1 MERLFGLDMQLIAD
15 TLLTAISVFVL
26 FTLASYLFFDTVR
39 DVLKKR
45 QDRIQSD
52 LDTASKEKSDALCY
66 KAEYETKLRDADREV
81 EEILSAARKKA
92 MQSESK
98 IIDEAKEEAARII
111 ARANGEIELE
121 KKRARDE
128 MKKEMIQIATLMAGK
143 VVAASIDE
151 KAQNLLIEETL
162 NEMGD
167 ETWLS

>member
-52 LDTASKEKSDALCY
+52 LDTASKEKSDALGY

-111 ARANGEIELE
+111 ARANSEIELE